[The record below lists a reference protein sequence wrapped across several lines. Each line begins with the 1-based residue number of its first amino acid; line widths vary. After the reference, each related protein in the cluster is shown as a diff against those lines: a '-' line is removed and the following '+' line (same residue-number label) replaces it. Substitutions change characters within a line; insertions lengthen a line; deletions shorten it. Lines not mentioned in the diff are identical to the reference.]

1 MGVWK
6 MIQRFCIWFAAYYLL
21 RSLILFVA
29 DLNASM
35 GVGYGFAIG
44 IFLAAVG
51 WVCFCSLDKPSLVV
65 RVLSI

>member
-6 MIQRFCIWFAAYYLL
+6 MIHSFCIWFAAYYLL
-21 RSLILFVA
+21 RSLILFVGDRSA
-29 DLNASM
+29 PM

-51 WVCFCSLDKPSLVV
+51 QVCFCSLDKPSLVA
-65 RVLSI
+65 RVT